1 MTVLVSWESKDN
13 AQDTEL
19 THSAIIWV
27 DQQQCVVVTQVTHWT
42 HWSIMFERLGEVRQN
57 DLITYS
63 RQCIIVLHCYCRS
76 LPTMRGTL
84 QMRLIMRICLQYSG
98 GFQTRRTLFLPLP
111 LMSPAWRRLT
121 GSAPPS
127 RPAGTRSQTFSTVM
141 WTPRTRSS
149 DPWRYRESL
158 FTLYNSTR

>member
-1 MTVLVSWESKDN
+1 MIMRKQGQCTGHRADPLSYYLSWPAAVCCSYSG
-13 AQDTEL
+13 
-19 THSAIIWV
+19 H
-27 DQQQCVVVTQVTHWT
+27 THWT
-42 HWSIMFERLGEVRQN
+42 HWSIMFERLGEVRQY

-63 RQCIIVLHCYCRS
+63 RQCIIVIHCYCRS

-98 GFQTRRTLFLPLP
+98 GFLIRRTLFLPLP